1 MTALRLLCTDLDRT
15 LIPNGDADELPDAR
29 QRLAVLINQHGIHLA
44 YVSGRDHQLVQQAI
58 EEYQLP
64 YPEYVIADVGSTIYF
79 CSGADWS
86 LVAAWHQQIGH
97 DWAEQTAMQ
106 IYHYFTEL
114 SVLTLQEVSK
124 QGRYKLSYYVPLSAD
139 HEALMQQMQK
149 IALQHHLAI
158 NLIYS
163 VDDEKKLG
171 LLDVLPASASK
182 LAAIYFLLDELAINK
197 DEVIFAGDS
206 GNDIDVLCSDLPA
219 VLVANAQYDVR
230 QQALSLAEQNGH
242 RDYLYLAHGVTGN
255 GHYADGIIE
264 GMQHYYPDIK

>member
-15 LIPNGDADELPDAR
+15 LIPNGDADELPGAR
-29 QRLAVLINQHGIHLA
+29 QRLAELIKQYGIHLA

-58 EEYQLP
+58 DDYQLP

-79 CSGADWS
+79 CSGKDWS
-86 LVAAWHQQIGH
+86 LVADWHQQIGH

-106 IYHYFTEL
+106 IYHYFKGIP
-114 SVLTLQEVSK
+114 VLTLQEMSK
-124 QGRYKLSYYVPLSAD
+124 QGRYKLSFYVPLSAD
-139 HEALMQQMQK
+139 YEVLMHQMQN
-149 IALQHHLAI
+149 IAVEQHLAI

-163 VDDEKKLG
+163 VDEEKNLG

-197 DEVIFAGDS
+197 DAVIFAGDS
-206 GNDIDVLCSDLPA
+206 GNDMDVLCSDLPA
-219 VLVANAQYDVR
+219 VLVANAQDEVR
-230 QQALSLAEQNGH
+230 QQALSLAEQSGN
-242 RDYLYLAHGVTGN
+242 RDYLYVAHGVSGN

>member
-1 MTALRLLCTDLDRT
+1 MTSLRLLCTDLDRT
-15 LIPNGDADELPDAR
+15 LIPNGEAAELPGAR
-29 QRLAVLINQHGIHLA
+29 QRFAELINQYDIHLA

-58 EEYQLP
+58 EKYQLP

-79 CSGADWS
+79 CQGNDWS
-86 LVAAWHQQIGH
+86 LVADWHQQIGH

-106 IYHYFTEL
+106 IYHYFTDVSSL
-114 SVLTLQEVSK
+114 KLQEVTK
-124 QGRYKLSYYVPLSAD
+124 QGRYKLSYYVPLNMD
-139 HEALMQQMQK
+139 HEALMQKMQE
-149 IALQHHLAI
+149 IALQQQLAI

-163 VDDEKKLG
+163 VDDEKQTG

-182 LAAIYFLLDELAINK
+182 LAAIYFLIDELALNK
-197 DEVIFAGDS
+197 NEILFAGDS
-206 GNDIDVLCSDLPA
+206 GNDMDVLCSDLPA
-219 VLVANAQYDVR
+219 VLVANARDDVR
-230 QQALSLAEQNGH
+230 QQALSLAEQGGH